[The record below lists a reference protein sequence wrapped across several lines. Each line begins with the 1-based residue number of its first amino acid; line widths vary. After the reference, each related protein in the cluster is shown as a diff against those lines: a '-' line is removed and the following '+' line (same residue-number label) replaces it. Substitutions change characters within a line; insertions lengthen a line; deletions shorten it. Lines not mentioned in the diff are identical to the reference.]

1 MKTISQLRSRLTT
14 YSMSLIDELTQLY
27 NREGFIC
34 AGEELLDISGAR
46 ERWAFLLFLKVEHLK
61 FINHSL
67 GRAVGDSLLVRTT
80 ILLRDAFRKA
90 AVIGRLGTDE
100 FAVLGR
106 VASPS
111 DCAAALAYLDEAIDA
126 DNSLAHGLNLSVSGG
141 FSQFDLR
148 YPVSITE
155 RLMQADTAMKLQQS
169 QQSIPRRAIY
179 DESSSSSRP

>member
-1 MKTISQLRSRLTT
+1 
-14 YSMSLIDELTQLY
+14 MSLIDEVTQLY

-34 AGEELLDISGAR
+34 AGEELLDVSGAR
-46 ERWAFLLFLKVEHLK
+46 ERWGFERWAFLLFLKVEHLK

-67 GRAVGDSLLVRTT
+67 GRAVGDSLLIRTT
-80 ILLRDAFRKA
+80 ILLRQAFRKA
-90 AVIGRLGTDE
+90 AVIGRLGADE

-111 DCAAALAYLDEAIDA
+111 ACAAVLACLDEAIDA
-126 DNSLAHGLNLSVSGG
+126 DNSSAGLNLSVSGG
-141 FSQFDLR
+141 FSQFDPR

-155 RLMQADTAMKLQQS
+155 RLVQAETAMELQQS
-169 QQSIPRRAIY
+169 LPRRAIY

>member
-1 MKTISQLRSRLTT
+1 MKIVSQLRPRLPT

-34 AGEELLDISGAR
+34 ACQELLDISGAR
-46 ERWAFLLFLKVEHLK
+46 ERWAFLLVLKVEHLK

-80 ILLRDAFRKA
+80 ILLRQAFRKA
-90 AVIGRLGTDE
+90 AVIGRLGADE

-111 DCAAALAYLDEAIDA
+111 ACTDVLAYLDEAIDA
-126 DNSLAHGLNLSVSGG
+126 DNSSAGLNLSVSGG
-141 FSQFDLR
+141 FSQFDSG

-155 RLMQADTAMKLQQS
+155 RLAQADTAMRLQQRL
-169 QQSIPRRAIY
+169 PRRAIY

>member
-1 MKTISQLRSRLTT
+1 MNTISRLRSSLPT

-34 AGEELLDISGAR
+34 AGEELLDISDRR
-46 ERWAFLLFLKVEHLK
+46 ERWAFLLSLKVEHLK
-61 FINHSL
+61 FVNHSL
-67 GRAVGDSLLVRTT
+67 GRAAGDSLLIRTT
-80 ILLRDAFRKA
+80 ILLRHAFRKA
-90 AVIGRLGTDE
+90 VVIGRLGADE

-106 VASPS
+106 VANLSA
-111 DCAAALAYLDEAIDA
+111 CAAVLAYLDEAIDA
-126 DNSLAHGLNLSVSGG
+126 DNSSAGLNLSVSGG
-141 FSQFDLR
+141 FSQFDPR

-155 RLMQADTAMKLQQS
+155 RLKQAVTAMKL

>member
-1 MKTISQLRSRLTT
+1 MKIVSPLRSRLHS

-61 FINHSL
+61 FINHTL
-67 GRAVGDSLLVRTT
+67 GRAVGDSLLIRTT
-80 ILLRDAFRKA
+80 ILLTQTFRKA
-90 AVIGRLGTDE
+90 AVIGRLGADE
-100 FAVLGR
+100 FAVLCR

-111 DCAAALAYLDEAIDA
+111 ACTAVLAGFDEAIDA
-126 DNSLAHGLNLSVSGG
+126 DNSSARFNLSVNGG
-141 FSQFDLR
+141 FSLFDLR

-155 RLMQADTAMKLQQS
+155 RLMQADTAMTLQQS
-169 QQSIPRRAIY
+169 LPRRAIY
-179 DESSSSSRP
+179 DESSTSSRP

>member
-1 MKTISQLRSRLTT
+1 MKIVSTLRSRLPT
-14 YSMSLIDELTQLY
+14 YSPSLIDELTQLY

-34 AGEELLDISGAR
+34 AGEELLDMSGAR
-46 ERWAFLLFLKVEHLK
+46 ERWGFLLSLKVEHLK

-67 GRAVGDSLLVRTT
+67 GRAVGDSLLIRTT
-80 ILLRDAFRKA
+80 ILLRQTFRKA
-90 AVIGRLGTDE
+90 AVIGRLGADE

-111 DCAAALAYLDEAIDA
+111 ACAAVLAYLDEAIDA
-126 DNSLAHGLNLSVSGG
+126 DNSSAAFNLSVSGG
-141 FSQFDLR
+141 FSQFDPR

-155 RLMQADTAMKLQQS
+155 RLMRAGTAMNLRQS
-169 QQSIPRRAIY
+169 LPGRAIY

>member
-1 MKTISQLRSRLTT
+1 MKTISRLRSRVPT
-14 YSMSLIDELTQLY
+14 YSMSFIDELTQLY
-27 NREGFIC
+27 NRGGFIC

-61 FINHSL
+61 FVNHSL
-67 GRAVGDSLLVRTT
+67 GWAVGDSLLIRTT
-80 ILLRDAFRKA
+80 ILLRQTFRKA
-90 AVIGRLGTDE
+90 AVIGRLGADE

-111 DCAAALAYLDEAIDA
+111 ACAAVLAYLDEAIDA
-126 DNSLAHGLNLSVSGG
+126 DNSSAGLNLSVSGG

-169 QQSIPRRAIY
+169 LPRRTIY

>member
-1 MKTISQLRSRLTT
+1 MKNVSQLRPRLPE

-46 ERWAFLLFLKVEHLK
+46 ERCAFLLFLKVGHLK

-67 GRAVGDSLLVRTT
+67 GRAVGDSLLIRTA
-80 ILLRDAFRKA
+80 ILLRQAFHKA
-90 AVIGRLGTDE
+90 AVIGRLGADE

-106 VASPS
+106 AASPS
-111 DCAAALAYLDEAIDA
+111 ACAAVLAYLDEAIDA
-126 DNSLAHGLNLSVSGG
+126 DNSSAGLTLSVSGG
-141 FSQFDLR
+141 FSQFDAR

-155 RLMQADTAMKLQQS
+155 RLMQADTAMKLQQLL
-169 QQSIPRRAIY
+169 PRRVIY

>member
-1 MKTISQLRSRLTT
+1 MKIASQLRPRLPT
-14 YSMSLIDELTQLY
+14 YSISLIDELTQLY

-46 ERWAFLLFLKVEHLK
+46 ERWAFLFYLKVEHLK

-67 GRAVGDSLLVRTT
+67 GRAVGDSLLIRTT
-80 ILLRDAFRKA
+80 ILLRQAFRKA
-90 AVIGRLGTDE
+90 EVIGRLGADE

-106 VASPS
+106 GASLS
-111 DCAAALAYLDEAIDA
+111 ACAAVLDYLDEAIDV
-126 DNSLAHGLNLSVSGG
+126 DNSSAELNLSVSGG
-141 FSQFDLR
+141 LSQFDPR

-155 RLMQADTAMKLQQS
+155 RLMQADTTMKLRQS
-169 QQSIPRRAIY
+169 LPRRAIY